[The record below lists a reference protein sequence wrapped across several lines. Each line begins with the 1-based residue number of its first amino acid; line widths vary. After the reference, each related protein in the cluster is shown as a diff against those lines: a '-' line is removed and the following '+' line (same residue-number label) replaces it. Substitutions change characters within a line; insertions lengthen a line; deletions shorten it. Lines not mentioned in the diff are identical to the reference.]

1 MPKQSQKKSQSQ
13 SRSQSRSQ
21 SQSQSK
27 NGGRG
32 RKKRTMRKLRRGRKS
47 RKVMRGGATKSE
59 IMTAYDASPQKGN
72 IIQQLNHP
80 MVSDRDTLEMAIG
93 FDVTV
98 AQKVQKLLGLP
109 Q

>member
-1 MPKQSQKKSQSQ
+1 
-13 SRSQSRSQ
+13 
-21 SQSQSK
+21 
-27 NGGRG
+27 
-32 RKKRTMRKLRRGRKS
+32 
-47 RKVMRGGATKSE
+47 
-59 IMTAYDASPQKGN
+59 MTAYDASPQKGN

>member
-1 MPKQSQKKSQSQ
+1 MRLLYNMSKQSQNK
-13 SRSQSRSQ
+13 
-21 SQSQSK
+21 SQSK
-27 NGGRG
+27 NGGRR
-32 RKKRTMRKLRRGRKS
+32 RKSTMRKLRRGRKS

-59 IMTAYDASPQKGN
+59 IMTAYDASPQKGS